1 LKSSLAELRG
11 LKVTVMGL
19 GLHGG
24 GLASARFLARKGARV
39 TVTDNRQD
47 PSVFADVLPEL
58 QALGVRTVLGRHEDD
73 DFTDAELIVKNPAV
87 PPSSRFLALA
97 LERGIPVE
105 TDVSLFLQ
113 LCANPIVGITGS
125 KGKSTA
131 AAAAHYSLLA
141 SHPGAR
147 LGGNITVS
155 PLGFLEELEPG
166 DPVVL
171 ELSSW
176 QLADLRGRDVLDPR
190 VAVLTVILRDHQD
203 RYPNM
208 ESYVSDKTVLFEGQS
223 PGHFAVLN
231 QDDPWQTGVPERT
244 RARLRWFSGA
254 PLPAGRNGAYLEADE
269 GWVRERGRV
278 ERILGRE
285 LSVPGK
291 HTRFNLLA
299 AALAARLLG
308 QDPRTIEGR
317 LAEFPGLEHRL
328 ELVRELRGVRYY
340 NDSAATIPEA
350 AAAAV
355 ESLAPPV
362 YLIAGGTD
370 KNLDFRPLAEGAAR
384 AAGVFLL
391 AGSGTEKLR
400 VLLDA
405 GAGSYQGPFDS
416 LAEAIQRAAAA
427 APPGGSVVL
436 SPGCASFEMFLNEF
450 DRGRRFKLLV
460 QELA

>member
-1 LKSSLAELRG
+1 
-11 LKVTVMGL
+11 
-19 GLHGG
+19 
-24 GLASARFLARKGARV
+24 
-39 TVTDNRQD
+39 
-47 PSVFADVLPEL
+47 
-58 QALGVRTVLGRHEDD
+58 
-73 DFTDAELIVKNPAV
+73 
-87 PPSSRFLALA
+87 
-97 LERGIPVE
+97 
-105 TDVSLFLQ
+105 
-113 LCANPIVGITGS
+113 
-125 KGKSTA
+125 
-131 AAAAHYSLLA
+131 
-141 SHPGAR
+141 
-147 LGGNITVS
+147 
-155 PLGFLEELEPG
+155 
-166 DPVVL
+166 
-171 ELSSW
+171 
-176 QLADLRGRDVLDPR
+176 
-190 VAVLTVILRDHQD
+190 
-203 RYPNM
+203 
-208 ESYVSDKTVLFEGQS
+208 VLFEGQS